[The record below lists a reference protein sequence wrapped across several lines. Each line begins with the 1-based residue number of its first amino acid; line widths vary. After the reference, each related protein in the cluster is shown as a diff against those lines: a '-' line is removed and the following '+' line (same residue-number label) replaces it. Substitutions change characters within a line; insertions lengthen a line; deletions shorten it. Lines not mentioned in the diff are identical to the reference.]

1 MMKSMNTALFALLL
15 LPLLVRGFG
24 GWKDQFAKKCTVRNN
39 SGLGF
44 SRSNILAGDSRI
56 RESNVGARQL
66 ASSSTALNAAMKFK
80 NFDQVLD
87 SFEEPV
93 LVYFSTKNCGPCKLM
108 KKEVEEVR
116 RMVGED
122 FKVFSIDTERWPSV
136 GTRCKVA
143 RLPCLVVFQQGQI
156 LLRFEGVNKAEE
168 VVKQVR
174 NLPSLGC

>member
-1 MMKSMNTALFALLL
+1 MMKSMNITLFILLL
-15 LPLLVRGFG
+15 LPLLVSGFG
-24 GWKDQFAKKCTVRNN
+24 GWKEQFAKKCRVGN
-39 SGLGF
+39 SGFGF
-44 SRSNILAGDSRI
+44 SRSNKLAGDSRI
-56 RESNVGARQL
+56 RDIDMGARQL
-66 ASSSTALNAAMKFK
+66 ASSSTALYTSMKFK
-80 NFDQVLD
+80 DFDQVLD
-87 SFEEPV
+87 AFEEPV

-136 GTRCKVA
+136 GSRCKVA

-174 NLPSLGC
+174 TLLSLGC

>member
-1 MMKSMNTALFALLL
+1 MKSMNIAWFTLLL
-15 LPLLVRGFG
+15 LPLLVSGFG
-24 GWKDQFAKKCTVRNN
+24 GWKEQFTKKYTVGN
-39 SGLGF
+39 SSFGF

-56 RESNVGARQL
+56 RDIDMGARQP

-87 SFEEPV
+87 AFEEPV

-136 GTRCKVA
+136 GSRCKVA
-143 RLPCLVVFQQGQI
+143 KLPCLVVFQQGQI
-156 LLRFEGVNKAEE
+156 LLRFEGVNKAED